1 MIHYR
6 VYKMH
11 RCGGL
16 RSGHDVI
23 CASDEDARRRAA
35 GLVMDDTQAEV
46 WQGTRCLG
54 RVTAAAVPDNAG
66 RGFCQRRAT
75 EAHRARLIAIKAE
88 RAAARGRRNAGDV
101 IRDPE
106 KVLPRHRT
114 NVLRDTRNV
123 ILDAG
128 VTGGGVG
135 KGGSRHYAT
144 HPSKAKSV

>member
-46 WQGTRCLG
+46 WQGARCLG
-54 RVTAAAVPDNAG
+54 RVTAG
-66 RGFCQRRAT
+66 RSSA
-75 EAHRARLIAIKAE
+75 
-88 RAAARGRRNAGDV
+88 
-101 IRDPE
+101 
-106 KVLPRHRT
+106 
-114 NVLRDTRNV
+114 
-123 ILDAG
+123 
-128 VTGGGVG
+128 
-135 KGGSRHYAT
+135 
-144 HPSKAKSV
+144 